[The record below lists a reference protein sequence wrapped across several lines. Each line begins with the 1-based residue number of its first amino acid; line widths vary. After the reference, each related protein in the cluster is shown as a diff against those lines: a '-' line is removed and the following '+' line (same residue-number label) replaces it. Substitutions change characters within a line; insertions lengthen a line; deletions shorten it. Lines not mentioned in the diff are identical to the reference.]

1 MSSKYN
7 FVLTDYL
14 DRALKALSGVVSGI
28 SNVISNLK
36 GMAFI
41 DDADGKVYGRFNN
54 EWTEVPV
61 GDYLSKTANSEFEG
75 TGDRF
80 FGIGTQGQPIEKTPE
95 YVTENDIIQA
105 SEVFNEVA
113 FLGVKTIN
121 NQSIVGSGNL
131 SIQTYW
137 EDDEIPKLGYGYLYN
152 YYTLVDGVNNH
163 NGFLLGMSIPTNNDF
178 NELFT
183 YLTTTYNDITLSN
196 ISNYLKSSRIS
207 PLNIEPRWRDGTTT
221 GDNTYN
227 FSVLPSGICNESGV
241 FSLIGDECRL
251 WCYDEFDANNAYANI
266 FQYGS
271 GVVVNDYFLK
281 TNGYSIRCVKEDLSV
296 NPDGTILGTIK
307 DFDGNVYEIVKI
319 GNQAWTVQNLKTT
332 KYLDGTEIP
341 NETTSDWSTQ
351 TTGAYRIYSDDIN
364 LVGLYYSDEFTKYN
378 IKPIDNKKVFVKHI
392 EGGGVE
398 TQILAASTKE
408 SPADAD
414 VFGYVDAV
422 SSLLQKFTWAN
433 LKAALKGYFD
443 TVYKIV
449 FRDKNN
455 DTLPYRENATGGEF
469 VEYTDDS
476 VNSAVKVDIKPE
488 KLEATEEFESE
499 VIQLES
505 TEEAGTEPFLNPDW
519 NEEDVNSIAFIR
531 NKPEIPEPAPQLWE
545 QVEVPKIGY
554 GFLYNWYSANES
566 SGYGGF
572 ISGMRV
578 PDTDDWDVFITYI
591 GSTETGGGKLKSI
604 RTSPD
609 ADPSW
614 DTPNTGASDEYIF
627 SAFPSGEKTSSFMNI
642 KQRFSA
648 WGNNIVGEDD
658 YAYVFTLF
666 HNSAFINPSSAPAH
680 SGIAVRCVRELL
692 EGEESLPDGI
702 IGVAYDFNNN
712 AYDLVK
718 IGTQVWTRQ
727 NLMCSNYA
735 DGTEIPYQTGSWYG
749 ISYGV
754 RCIYNDDE
762 DLPGLRN
769 PDEFTESDEIQ
780 PTDER
785 WVDAKHIRNL
795 PSPDIEI
802 IDILYAD
809 LITKINAEDLKIGT
823 SYRITDY

>member
-14 DRALKALSGVVSGI
+14 DRVLKALSGVVSGI
-28 SNVISNLK
+28 SDVISNLK

-41 DDADGKVYGRFNN
+41 DDANADGKVYGRFNN

-351 TTGAYRIYSDDIN
+351 ITGAYRIYSDDIN

-378 IKPIDNKKVFVKHI
+378 IKPIDDKKVFVKHI

-398 TQILAASTKE
+398 TQILSATTKE
-408 SPADAD
+408 TPADAD
-414 VFGYVDAV
+414 VLGYVDAV
-422 SSLLQKFTWAN
+422 SSGLRKFTWAN
-433 LKAALKGYFD
+433 VKAALKGYFD
-443 TVYKIV
+443 GIYSTFFPTTTGDGTKFLSDAGDYRTAGGGGGGHIIEDNTGAALTQ
-449 FRDKNN
+449 R
-455 DTLPYRENATGGEF
+455 DTLKFSGFLTATDNATTEKT
-469 VEYTDDS
+469 E
-476 VNSAVKVDIKPE
+476 ADIDP
-488 KLEATEEFESE
+488 
-499 VIQLES
+499 
-505 TEEAGTEPFLNPDW
+505 
-519 NEEDVNSIAFIR
+519 
-531 NKPEIPEPAPQLWE
+531 E
-545 QVEVPKIGY
+545 QVEEYEEVPIFQVPISVRALLEDTGNWTSKIY
-554 GFLYNWYSANES
+554 
-566 SGYGGF
+566 
-572 ISGMRV
+572 
-578 PDTDDWDVFITYI
+578 
-591 GSTETGGGKLKSI
+591 
-604 RTSPD
+604 
-609 ADPSW
+609 
-614 DTPNTGASDEYIF
+614 TGASI
-627 SAFPSGEKTSSFMNI
+627 SGAVAGMI
-642 KQRFSA
+642 HYDA
-648 WGNNIVGEDD
+648 D
-658 YAYVFTLF
+658 YMFLF
-666 HNSAFINPSSAPAH
+666 VTDTTPIR
-680 SGIAVRCVRELL
+680 IAR
-692 EGEESLPDGI
+692 
-702 IGVAYDFNNN
+702 A
-712 AYDLVK
+712 
-718 IGTQVWTRQ
+718 
-727 NLMCSNYA
+727 
-735 DGTEIPYQTGSWYG
+735 
-749 ISYGV
+749 
-754 RCIYNDDE
+754 
-762 DLPGLRN
+762 
-769 PDEFTESDEIQ
+769 
-780 PTDER
+780 
-785 WVDAKHIRNL
+785 
-795 PSPDIEI
+795 
-802 IDILYAD
+802 
-809 LITKINAEDLKIGT
+809 
-823 SYRITDY
+823 